1 MAKIMAMIRVL
12 LDGSVQPPDVVE
24 GIRKALQS
32 VGANLERY
40 EENPIGFGITALNV
54 ILTAP
59 EEDGITDRI
68 MDTLQGVE
76 GVSSVELEMVS
87 RAG

>member
-1 MAKIMAMIRVL
+1 MAKIMAMVRVL

-32 VGANLERY
+32 VGASLERY

>member
-1 MAKIMAMIRVL
+1 MAKIMAMVRVL
-12 LDGSVQPPDVVE
+12 LDGSVQPSNVVE

-32 VGANLERY
+32 VGASLERY

-59 EEDGITDRI
+59 EEDSITDRI
-68 MDTLQGVE
+68 MDALQGVE